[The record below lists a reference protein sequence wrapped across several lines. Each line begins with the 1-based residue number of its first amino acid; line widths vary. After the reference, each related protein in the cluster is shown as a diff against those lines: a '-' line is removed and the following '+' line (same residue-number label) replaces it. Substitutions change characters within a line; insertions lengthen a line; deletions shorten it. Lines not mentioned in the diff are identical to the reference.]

1 MFLNRVRDLFHELVS
16 RTTKFGVWLRQ
27 NIWRAEIHPTSM
39 RIESMAD
46 RSDFL
51 LRMYE
56 QMFKDIAQ
64 AYTVVWQSVA
74 SVFAAFAAIAL
85 AEKGLVP
92 IDMSLAIVVL
102 VITWFG
108 LNVLECSY
116 WYNRNLCI
124 IANIERQFLSKD
136 DLKNIQYYFGSHRPN
151 KMISHLRNQMF
162 LATCLCGTV
171 LAYHFYDRVMPGL
184 REPVS
189 QFDFMRALPYV
200 VAVVCGFVLLGT
212 QRQRNIDYKEF
223 LDNSPGIPVDTTGVR
238 YGSGHGH
245 K

>member
-1 MFLNRVRDLFHELVS
+1 
-16 RTTKFGVWLRQ
+16 
-27 NIWRAEIHPTSM
+27 
-39 RIESMAD
+39 MAD

-51 LRMYE
+51 LKMYE
-56 QMFKDIAQ
+56 QMFKDIEQ

-92 IDMSLAIVVL
+92 IDFSLAIVLL
-102 VITWFG
+102 VITWFA

-124 IANIERQFLSKD
+124 IANIERQFLIVD
-136 DLKNIQYYFGSHRPN
+136 DLRNIQYYFGSHRPN
-151 KMISHLRNQMF
+151 KMISHLQNQMF
-162 LATCLCGTV
+162 LAICLSATV
-171 LAYHFYDRVMPGL
+171 LAYHFFDRVVPGL
-184 REPVS
+184 KESIS
-189 QFDFMRALPYV
+189 QFDLVRALPYG
-200 VAVVCGFVLLGT
+200 VAGVCGMVLLRT
-212 QRQRNIDYKEF
+212 QRQRNVDYKEF
-223 LDNSPGIPVDTTGVR
+223 LDHSPGIPVDTTGIR

>member
-1 MFLNRVRDLFHELVS
+1 MKHFFHELIRQTS
-16 RTTKFGVWLRQ
+16 KFGVWLRQ
-27 NIWRAEIHPTSM
+27 KVWRRDFRTYVKGAS
-39 RIESMAD
+39 SMAD

-56 QMFKDIAQ
+56 QMFRDIAQ

-92 IDMSLAIVVL
+92 VDLSLTIVLL

-124 IANIERQFLSKD
+124 IANIERQFLKQKD
-136 DLKNIQYYFGSHRPN
+136 LSDIHYYFGAHRPN
-151 KMISHLRNQMF
+151 KMISHLQNQMF
-162 LATCLCGTV
+162 LAIGLSVTV
-171 LAYHFYDRVMPGL
+171 LAYHFYDRVVPGL
-184 REPVS
+184 GEPIS
-189 QFDFMRALPYV
+189 QFDFMRALPYL
-200 VAVVCGFVLLGT
+200 VAIICGLVLLGT

-223 LDNSPGIPVDTTGVR
+223 LEHSPGIHVDTTGVR
-238 YGSGHGH
+238 YGTGHGH